1 MRQKKLTTA
10 AAVLMTSTAMVMW
23 WGLAESEAQTSS
35 TEIACTETPDCA
47 TLGYTKTASQCPD
60 GGIKCPFDGNKMF
73 CVSGESIDYTYQNT
87 LTLYDIAYSDGTT
100 SQTYNSNK
108 LAIGLIYYIHPN
120 GKRDH
125 GWMISLEQF
134 PANTRAEAIKRCAGF
149 STKGTRAGDWHLPD
163 MAEIMMMSA
172 GNDATNEYTNLN
184 NAIKKVPGSAQL
196 GSSYNLHYCMSGA
209 ADQSKSY
216 LNGTPNCTTQS
227 KSTTCTV
234 SFNASETK
242 FNYGYGAV
250 PPENNNYCGGSGKAF
265 YTYRPG
271 YSYTTCTAL
280 TNFTGSKSCSAG
292 FGSIPA
298 TSIYTDTNYWSMSD
312 QPGGTQ
318 YLYGNLATASGF
330 GNAASASAKYG
341 HYRCVANF

>member
-216 LNGTPNCTTQS
+216 LSGTPNCTAQS
-227 KSTTCTV
+227 KSKTCTV
-234 SFNASETK
+234 SFTAKDT
-242 FNYGYGAV
+242 NYRGCTPLQIY
-250 PPENNNYCGGSGKAF
+250 NSRGSG
-265 YTYRPG
+265 YTGSCGSINP
-271 YSYTTCTAL
+271 YTE
-280 TNFTGSKSCSAG
+280 NFTGSKSCSSG
-292 FGSIPA
+292 FSIPA

-318 YLYGNLATASGF
+318 YLYGNLASASGF

>member
-10 AAVLMTSTAMVMW
+10 AAVLMASTAMVML

-120 GKRDH
+120 GKKDH

-196 GSSYNLHYCMSGA
+196 GASYNQHYCMSGA
-209 ADQSKSY
+209 ADQSKTY
-216 LNGTPNCTTQS
+216 LSGTPVCSLTNT
-227 KSTTCTV
+227 
-234 SFNASETK
+234 
-242 FNYGYGAV
+242 AV
-250 PPENNNYCGGSGKAF
+250 QTGGVQNYCPYTCEVAWSSNKSGQ
-265 YTYRPG
+265 TR
-271 YSYTTCTAL
+271 SYTCPRQ
-280 TNFTGSKSCSAG
+280 NC
-292 FGSIPA
+292 PA

>member
-10 AAVLMTSTAMVMW
+10 AAVLLAGAAPAILWSS
-23 WGLAESEAQTSS
+23 AESEAQTSGS
-35 TEIACTETPDCA
+35 EIACTQTPDCS
-47 TLGYTKTASQCPD
+47 TLGYTKTANQCPD

-73 CVSGESIDYTYQNT
+73 CVSGESVDYVYQNT
-87 LTLYDIAYSDGTT
+87 LGLHHVAYSDGTT
-100 SQTYNSNK
+100 SASYNANK

-120 GKRDH
+120 GKNDH
-125 GWMISLEQF
+125 GWMLSLEQF

-163 MAEIMMMSA
+163 AAEIMMMSA
-172 GNDATNEYTNLN
+172 GNDATNEYTNIN
-184 NAIKKVPGSAQL
+184 NALKKIPGAAQL

-216 LNGTPNCTTQS
+216 LNGSPNCTDQT

-234 SFNASETK
+234 SFTAADTGY
-242 FNYGYGAV
+242 NYGYGAF
-250 PPENNNYCGGSGKAF
+250 PPENNYSCNSGEAY
-265 YTYRPG
+265 YTYRT
-271 YSYTTCTAL
+271 SSTSRRCQSL
-280 TNFTGSKSCSAG
+280 TSFTGSKSCTAG

-298 TSIYTDTNYWSMSD
+298 TSIYTNTYYWSMSD
-312 QPGGTQ
+312 QTGSSN
-318 YLYGNLATASGF
+318 YIYGNLSSTTGWGSAG
-330 GNAASASAKYG
+330 SASAKYG

>member
-10 AAVLMTSTAMVMW
+10 AAVLMTSTTMVMW

-209 ADQSKSY
+209 ADRSKSY
-216 LNGTPNCTTQS
+216 SAQT

-234 SFNASETK
+234 TIKANQTNYSGDLCVTCIEDSGRQYSAS
-242 FNYGYGAV
+242 NYSA
-250 PPENNNYCGGSGKAF
+250 
-265 YTYRPG
+265 T
-271 YSYTTCTAL
+271 
-280 TNFTGSKSCSAG
+280 KSCNAG
-292 FGSIPA
+292 FSIPA

-318 YLYGNLATASGF
+318 YLYGNLASASGF

>member
-100 SQTYNSNK
+100 SQTYNANK

-184 NAIKKVPGSAQL
+184 SAIKKVPGSAQL

-209 ADQSKSY
+209 ADLNKTY
-216 LNGTPNCTTQS
+216 LNGTPSCTNQT
-227 KSTTCTV
+227 KSTKCTASCTV
-234 SFNASETK
+234 SFTAAE
-242 FNYGYGAV
+242 GYYNGQYANKCLV
-250 PPENNNYCGGSGKAF
+250 SDIDC
-265 YTYRPG
+265 
-271 YSYTTCTAL
+271 AL
-280 TNFTGSKSCSAG
+280 FKGSKSCSKSCNAG

-318 YLYGNLATASGF
+318 YLYGNLASASGF

>member
-1 MRQKKLTTA
+1 
-10 AAVLMTSTAMVMW
+10 
-23 WGLAESEAQTSS
+23 
-35 TEIACTETPDCA
+35 
-47 TLGYTKTASQCPD
+47 
-60 GGIKCPFDGNKMF
+60 
-73 CVSGESIDYTYQNT
+73 
-87 LTLYDIAYSDGTT
+87 
-100 SQTYNSNK
+100 
-108 LAIGLIYYIHPN
+108 
-120 GKRDH
+120 
-125 GWMISLEQF
+125 MISLEQF

-216 LNGTPNCTTQS
+216 LSGTPSCTNQT

-234 SFNASETK
+234 SFTAAETK
-242 FNYGYGAV
+242 FNYAGYGAV
-250 PPENNNYCGGSGKAF
+250 PPENIGYCSTGEAY
-265 YTYRPG
+265 YTY
-271 YSYTTCTAL
+271 YSTSRRCQKL
-280 TNFTGSKSCSAG
+280 TNFKGSKSCSAG

>member
-47 TLGYTKTASQCPD
+47 TLGYTKTANQCPD

-120 GKRDH
+120 GKNDH

-209 ADQSKSY
+209 ADLNKTY
-216 LNGTPNCTTQS
+216 LNGTPNCTTQT

-234 SFNASETK
+234 TIKASQTK
-242 FNYGYGAV
+242 YGSASCVTCIENSGSRYSASNYSA
-250 PPENNNYCGGSGKAF
+250 
-265 YTYRPG
+265 T
-271 YSYTTCTAL
+271 
-280 TNFTGSKSCSAG
+280 KSCNAG

-298 TSIYTDTNYWSMSD
+298 TSIYTNTNYWSMSD

>member
-209 ADQSKSY
+209 ADQSKTY
-216 LNGTPNCTTQS
+216 LNGKPVCTATNIGS
-227 KSTTCTV
+227 SGGVKNFCPYTCEVAWGSNKSGQT
-234 SFNASETK
+234 
-242 FNYGYGAV
+242 
-250 PPENNNYCGGSGKAF
+250 
-265 YTYRPG
+265 R
-271 YSYTTCTAL
+271 SYTCP
-280 TNFTGSKSCSAG
+280 SQSC
-292 FGSIPA
+292 PA
-298 TSIYTDTNYWSMSD
+298 TSIYTNTNYWSMSD

-318 YLYGNLATASGF
+318 YLYGNLASASGF